1 MFEKTVEHGIGWFLF
16 QAYKWF
22 FVIPFFA
29 VLTVFFGSIAI
40 ILSFIIPPRLA
51 TFCGVAWARLT
62 AYASFM
68 GVALHGR
75 DNVDPSQ
82 SYVIVANHQSAYDII
97 AIYGWLGIDF
107 RWVMKQEMRIIPFLG
122 FACYRIGHVFIDR
135 KNKGAA
141 IRSLEAAKERIHSG
155 TSVLFFPEGTRT
167 QSSALSPFKKGAFK
181 MALDLGLPILPVTL
195 NGADKVMPTKT
206 MDLMPGQV
214 DIVIHPAIPTQGMT
228 EADIETLMQQSFEAI
243 DSALPE
249 EVRNATAITH

>member
-16 QAYKWF
+16 QTYKWL
-22 FVIPFFA
+22 FVIPFFV
-29 VLTVFFGSIAI
+29 VLTIIFGSLAI

-51 TFCGVAWARLT
+51 TYCGVAWAKLT

-68 GVALHGR
+68 SVAVSGR
-75 DNVDPSQ
+75 EHVDAEQ

-97 AIYGWLGIDF
+97 TIYGWLGIDF
-107 RWVMKQEMRIIPFLG
+107 RWVMKQEMRMIPFLG
-122 FACYRIGHVFIDR
+122 FACHRIGHVFINR
-135 KNKGAA
+135 KNHQSA
-141 IRSLEAAKERIHSG
+141 IDSLEKAKQRIHSG
-155 TSVLFFPEGTRT
+155 ISVLFFPEGTRT

-181 MALDLGLPILPVTL
+181 MALDLGLPVLPVTL

-206 MDLMPGQV
+206 VDLMPGHV
-214 DIVIHPAIPTQGMT
+214 DMLIHPSIATAGMT

-249 EVRNATAITH
+249 EVRNATASTD